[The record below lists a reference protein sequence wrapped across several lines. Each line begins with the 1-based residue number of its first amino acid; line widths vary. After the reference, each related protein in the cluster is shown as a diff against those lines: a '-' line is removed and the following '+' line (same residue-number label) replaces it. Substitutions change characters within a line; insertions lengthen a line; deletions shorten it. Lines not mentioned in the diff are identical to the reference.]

1 MKVSTISTGL
11 VAAALVIALSGC
23 SKSETKAP
31 APSETSKPVTATT
44 SEAQPVAST
53 PATAPAEAPAATNA
67 PAASPAPAQPAAAV
81 PAPPTALTLGQ
92 TTTAATQAADSVMA
106 QAQALIEK
114 AKSLVDAKQY
124 QDAMNIINQL
134 SNMKLSAEQQKLV
147 DDLKA
152 EIQKLMSSQ
161 SVSNAVNSVGGLL
174 GK

>member
-1 MKVSTISTGL
+1 
-11 VAAALVIALSGC
+11 
-23 SKSETKAP
+23 
-31 APSETSKPVTATT
+31 
-44 SEAQPVAST
+44 
-53 PATAPAEAPAATNA
+53 
-67 PAASPAPAQPAAAV
+67 
-81 PAPPTALTLGQ
+81 
-92 TTTAATQAADSVMA
+92 MA